1 MFGKHLL
8 ALSINNMKI
17 PTVALQT
24 GERYREIAAIYEKVK
39 SWV

>member
-1 MFGKHLL
+1 
-8 ALSINNMKI
+8 MKI

-39 SWV
+39 S